1 MSLIHLTDSTFEE
14 EILKY
19 NGTALVD
26 FWAPWCG
33 PCNALTPAIE
43 ELGKQYDGKAKI
55 AKVNV
60 DEERELAEK
69 YMIMSIPCV
78 MVFKDGQVVD
88 TLIGLRPA
96 EDYSD
101 ALDRVL

>member
-14 EILKY
+14 EILKSS
-19 NGTALVD
+19 GVALVD

-33 PCNALTPAIE
+33 PCNALTPTIE
-43 ELGKQYDGKAKI
+43 GLAKQYDGKAKI
-55 AKVNV
+55 CKVNV

-88 TLIGLRPA
+88 TLVGLRA
-96 EDYSD
+96 EDDYTD